1 MPSIYLRVEDYAPYG
16 VPNATVAQ
24 VTQASA
30 LIDGYLRR
38 PEGMVFGTDFAGMP
52 CYMKAMSPKY
62 TITLTAPIA
71 PGASVEVA
79 VPNLPNMTDW
89 VGEVVI
95 IDRANPENTEGTV
108 IQYLRPGVL
117 TLLNVQ
123 LAHAAGIKIELGM
136 CIFEERSLSN
146 NRSIARV
153 SRSPIERL
161 LSGLGRYGF
170 GRRLDQKKG
179 MYSDTNLLA
188 AVQSF
193 GGPPMWVPFDV
204 TQASVSGPTNEIW
217 IPAGIM
223 LAYYSDVRLRYIAG
237 FTVESMPDILRSA
250 TAAVITSQIAAPE
263 LAGNIKMARAGD
275 TAIQRFADTVLD
287 SDTKALL
294 DEFRARLV
302 V

>member
-1 MPSIYLRVEDYAPYG
+1 MPSIYLRPEDYGPYS
-16 VPNATVAQ
+16 VPSATEQQ
-24 VTQASA
+24 VIAASA

-38 PEGMVFGTDFAGMP
+38 PEGMIWMPDFAGMP
-52 CYMKAMSPKY
+52 CYMKAMSPRY
-62 TITLTAPIA
+62 TFVLTAPIA
-71 PGASVEVA
+71 PGRNVEVI
-79 VPNLPNMTDW
+79 VPGLANMTDW
-89 VGEVVI
+89 IGEVAI
-95 IDRANPENTEGTV
+95 LDRAHPNNTEGTV
-108 IQYLRPGVL
+108 IQNLRPGVL
-117 TLLNVQ
+117 TLLNVS
-123 LAHAAGIKIELGM
+123 LPHAAGEKIELGM
-136 CIFEERSLSN
+136 CIFEERNLSN

-161 LSGLGRYGF
+161 LSGYGRYGF

-204 TQASVSGPTNEIW
+204 TQASISQSTNEIW

-237 FTVESMPDILRSA
+237 FTDLSMPSILKSA
-250 TAAVITSQIAAPE
+250 TAATITSQIAVPE

-287 SDTKALL
+287 SDTRALL